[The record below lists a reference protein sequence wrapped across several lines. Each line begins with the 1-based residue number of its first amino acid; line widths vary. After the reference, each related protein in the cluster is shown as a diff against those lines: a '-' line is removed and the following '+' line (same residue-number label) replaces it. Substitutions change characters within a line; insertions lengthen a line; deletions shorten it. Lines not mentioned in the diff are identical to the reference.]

1 MTRFWPLGGA
11 TLIATSPCPIFLGLP
26 LTAGASAFFI
36 LSQSRG
42 AAGMVRRPF
51 SSSVRRMQTVHKIR
65 TRGAQH
71 FFDLLDRLPNHAAR
85 LAGLNLALQLKEPPI
100 GAVETLCQYGCHA
113 KERDRVYPKYGG
125 RIGDMKLRGF
135 KRTYIGRV
143 RLIQQHGEFA
153 EHGARLRHP
162 GDLNAFLYDRDRALL
177 KDQQSAGCR
186 GGAEH
191 GLTGLVSGERKGG
204 EPPLENCHI
213 GNQGRRHV
221 RSSVVLAGR
230 HSKTNGS
237 LSIFVGSHG
246 AMNPAGRVCCNMRTE
261 YSWLN
266 HNCNCTRLKFA
277 FLLRSYDRP
286 ASRRGPPRPVG
297 GPPLLGGVGGIAA
310 IAAHPFLSWASA
322 KRVHGL
328 RSSQNI

>member
-1 MTRFWPLGGA
+1 MTRFWPLCGA

-85 LAGLNLALQLKEPPI
+85 LAGLNLAFQLKEPPI

-143 RLIQQHGEFA
+143 RLIQQHESSPNTAPGSVTLAISTPSFTTA
-153 EHGARLRHP
+153 TAPSLR
-162 GDLNAFLYDRDRALL
+162 
-177 KDQQSAGCR
+177 
-186 GGAEH
+186 
-191 GLTGLVSGERKGG
+191 
-204 EPPLENCHI
+204 I
-213 GNQGRRHV
+213 
-221 RSSVVLAGR
+221 SS
-230 HSKTNGS
+230 
-237 LSIFVGSHG
+237 
-246 AMNPAGRVCCNMRTE
+246 
-261 YSWLN
+261 
-266 HNCNCTRLKFA
+266 
-277 FLLRSYDRP
+277 
-286 ASRRGPPRPVG
+286 RPV
-297 GPPLLGGVGGIAA
+297 VEAA
-310 IAAHPFLSWASA
+310 LSTVSPAW
-322 KRVHGL
+322 
-328 RSSQNI
+328 

>member
-162 GDLNAFLYDRDRALL
+162 GDLNAFLYDRLYLRVPSVSVAL
-177 KDQQSAGCR
+177 R
-186 GGAEH
+186 FGGRW
-191 GLTGLVSGERKGG
+191 LVS
-204 EPPLENCHI
+204 L
-213 GNQGRRHV
+213 
-221 RSSVVLAGR
+221 
-230 HSKTNGS
+230 
-237 LSIFVGSHG
+237 
-246 AMNPAGRVCCNMRTE
+246 
-261 YSWLN
+261 
-266 HNCNCTRLKFA
+266 TR
-277 FLLRSYDRP
+277 
-286 ASRRGPPRPVG
+286 
-297 GPPLLGGVGGIAA
+297 
-310 IAAHPFLSWASA
+310 
-322 KRVHGL
+322 
-328 RSSQNI
+328 